1 MGDCY
6 NRIKA
11 FDDKNTDESNAGTL
25 DFTNMLCA
33 QGDNTDSCQGDS
45 GGPLIKTG
53 TTTQV
58 GVTSWGIGCNR
69 GVPSAYASVAVFA
82 DWIQTQIS
90 SYQSGDST
98 SSSGGSSTGDSG
110 STGSTGDSGS
120 TGSNNPSVTSGYS
133 NTDATDATEATD
145 STESTDYNYWSWA
158 YTADDESKSDKLSTI
173 EVVALVLSIGL
184 LCCVSGAL
192 CFVCRRNKN
201 KTIVAGVE
209 DDGVIGDA
217 AIVSIENDAGY
228 DMKPI
233 VVESTNSG
241 ENENDV
247 MIEVPVTETNQ

>member
-1 MGDCY
+1 MG
-6 NRIKA
+6 A
-11 FDDKNTDESNAGTL
+11 TDTLEYTNVAYVTKTKCQNQLNSYFLGKYGKSNW
-25 DFTNMLCA
+25 TNETIGDTMMCA
-33 QGDNTDSCQGDS
+33 LGDNTDSCQGDS

-145 STESTDYNYWSWA
+145 S
-158 YTADDESKSDKLSTI
+158 
-173 EVVALVLSIGL
+173 
-184 LCCVSGAL
+184 
-192 CFVCRRNKN
+192 
-201 KTIVAGVE
+201 
-209 DDGVIGDA
+209 
-217 AIVSIENDAGY
+217 
-228 DMKPI
+228 
-233 VVESTNSG
+233 
-241 ENENDV
+241 
-247 MIEVPVTETNQ
+247 